1 MRKLVARVEPAA
13 QAAAKQLGLDSAE
26 LEPLKG
32 AVPVVQVTFVSHARN
47 EKHKSRRSGD
57 TVDNSPSADRLPIY
71 VTDAGSQIL
80 CISYLFQERDI
91 KAKSRTT
98 LLETLLDLNPS
109 VPLSDFGR
117 IGEHYVLIGAL
128 SPASSV
134 DDLALELATLS
145 DNATD
150 ALATLKD
157 FLKLTSGKDS

>member
-1 MRKLVARVEPAA
+1 MRRMSQSRETISGAHAMRKLMARVEPAA
-13 QAAAKQLGLDSAE
+13 QAAALQLGLLSAE

-32 AVPVVQVTFVSHARN
+32 TVPVVQVSFN
-47 EKHKSRRSGD
+47 GSGE
-57 TVDNSPSADRLPIY
+57 RLPIY

-80 CISYLFQERDI
+80 CISYLFQERDV
-91 KAKSRTT
+91 KSKSRTA

-117 IGEHYVLIGAL
+117 IGEHYVLVGAL
-128 SPASSV
+128 SPNSST

-157 FLKLTSGKDS
+157 FLKV

>member
-1 MRKLVARVEPAA
+1 MRKLMAKVEPAA
-13 QAAAKQLGLDSAE
+13 QAAALQLGLSGAE

-32 AVPVVQVTFVSHARN
+32 TVPVVQVNFTAS
-47 EKHKSRRSGD
+47 
-57 TVDNSPSADRLPIY
+57 DRLPIY
-71 VTDAGSQIL
+71 VTNTGSQLL
-80 CISYLFQERDI
+80 CISYLFQERDV
-91 KAKSRTT
+91 KAKSRVA

-128 SPASSV
+128 SPHSSTEDV
-134 DDLALELATLS
+134 ALELATLS

-157 FLKLTSGKDS
+157 FLKV

>member
-1 MRKLVARVEPAA
+1 MRKLMAKIEPAA
-13 QAAAKQLGLDSAE
+13 QAAALQLGLSGAE

-32 AVPVVQVTFVSHARN
+32 TVPVVQVHFTAS
-47 EKHKSRRSGD
+47 
-57 TVDNSPSADRLPIY
+57 DRLPIY
-71 VTDAGSQIL
+71 VTNTGSQLL
-80 CISYLFQERDI
+80 CISYLFQERDV
-91 KAKSRTT
+91 KAKSRVA

-128 SPASSV
+128 SPHSSTEDV
-134 DDLALELATLS
+134 ALELATLS

-157 FLKLTSGKDS
+157 FLKV